1 MKTMSC
7 KQLGG
12 ACDKLFSAD
21 TFDEIATMSQNHG
34 KEMFEKGDEEHL
46 KAMGEMSGLMQD
58 PEAMQ
63 NQKIGNFLM
72 LDNGFLA
79 MMRLVEN

>member
-34 KEMFEKGDEEHL
+34 KEMFEKGELKTHL
-46 KAMGEMSGLMQD
+46 KKESL
-58 PEAMQ
+58 
-63 NQKIGNFLM
+63 I
-72 LDNGFLA
+72 
-79 MMRLVEN
+79 